1 MIRAMDIRRV
11 TVCSRT
17 VKMNSS
23 SFLFL
28 SNNLEIPPQ
37 YVHEIKAMT
46 VVSQVEL
53 GKSTSGKF
61 EAFFRAGPSLR
72 HSPPPPAACQGSHD
86 LPKSGGRAPPI
97 EIPDG
102 GYIQLR
108 PRDGASSPRRRTPPR
123 KCLERDLCLNER
135 HPSFPLDTR
144 PACFHHLL
152 GFSTLIPWL
161 PDFLSW
167 KRHFRRAPG
176 PSWESARISTRRQ

>member
-1 MIRAMDIRRV
+1 MDIRRV

-72 HSPPPPAACQGSHD
+72 HSTPHPPCRM
-86 LPKSGGRAPPI
+86 SG
-97 EIPDG
+97 
-102 GYIQLR
+102 
-108 PRDGASSPRRRTPPR
+108 
-123 KCLERDLCLNER
+123 
-135 HPSFPLDTR
+135 
-144 PACFHHLL
+144 
-152 GFSTLIPWL
+152 
-161 PDFLSW
+161 
-167 KRHFRRAPG
+167 
-176 PSWESARISTRRQ
+176 ES

>member
-1 MIRAMDIRRV
+1 MDIRRV

-72 HSPPPPAACQGSHD
+72 HSPPPCRM
-86 LPKSGGRAPPI
+86 SG
-97 EIPDG
+97 
-102 GYIQLR
+102 
-108 PRDGASSPRRRTPPR
+108 
-123 KCLERDLCLNER
+123 
-135 HPSFPLDTR
+135 
-144 PACFHHLL
+144 
-152 GFSTLIPWL
+152 
-161 PDFLSW
+161 
-167 KRHFRRAPG
+167 
-176 PSWESARISTRRQ
+176 ES